1 MILVDSNVPLDVV
14 TQDPVWSAW
23 SASSMKKLA
32 RTNQLLINP
41 IIYAELSIT
50 FSSITDLETSIG
62 RMQLKMVEIPREAA
76 FHAGK
81 AFVQYRKLGGTK
93 TNVLADFF
101 VGAHALTIGA
111 SLLTRDANRYR
122 TYFPGVSL
130 ITP

>member
-23 SASSMKKLA
+23 SAATMKSLA
-32 RTNQLLINP
+32 RTDQLLINP

-50 FSSITDLETSIG
+50 FSSIADLETNVR
-62 RMQLKMVEIPREAA
+62 RMQLKMAEIPREAA
-76 FHAGK
+76 FRAGK
-81 AFVQYRKLGGTK
+81 AFLRYRRLGGTK
-93 TNVLADFF
+93 GNVLPDFF

-111 SLLTRDANRYR
+111 SLLTRDAKRYR
-122 TYFPGVSL
+122 TYFPAVTL

>member
-14 TQDPVWSAW
+14 TQDPAWFGWST
-23 SASSMKKLA
+23 STMKALA
-32 RTNQLLINP
+32 RTDELLINP

-50 FSSITDLETSIG
+50 FSSNVDLETNIR

-76 FHAGK
+76 FRAGK
-81 AFVQYRKLGGTK
+81 AFLQYRKLGGTK
-93 TNVLADFF
+93 TNVLPDFF

-122 TYFPGVSL
+122 TYFPGVTL

>member
-14 TQDPVWSAW
+14 TQDPVWSAS
-23 SASSMKKLA
+23 SAAIMKSLA
-32 RTNQLLINP
+32 RTDQLLINP

-50 FSSITDLETSIG
+50 FSSIADLETNVR
-62 RMQLKMVEIPREAA
+62 RMQLKMAEIPREAA
-76 FHAGK
+76 FRAGK
-81 AFVQYRKLGGTK
+81 AFLQYRRLGGAK
-93 TNVLADFF
+93 GNVLPDFF

-122 TYFPGVSL
+122 TYFPAVTL